1 MWGYLRDVEGYFG
14 YLWGLSVKFSWL
26 GIVASGIKKLSENKA
41 FLFVKYPL
49 FLGLNK
55 WMWYSIFFSHSVIL
69 KSPPKHWFFK
79 GFLRFSFGENEKNE
93 HVYKVEKSPQIFIF
107 ITYTIIN
114 NFQTI
119 HKINQTIPHT
129 SPLHAK
135 QLTTIPTFYHA
146 FAFFISSIIPFI
158 PFSIRQSI
166 PTIAPHSPQKSKL
179 FPHFLPK
186 NHIFSIKNHDFSIP
200 CTISHNSIQFK
211 QYWHNNNNN

>member
-14 YLWGLSVKFSWL
+14 YLWGLSVKFNWL

-55 WMWYSIFFSHSVIL
+55 WMWYYIIFSHSVIL

-107 ITYTIIN
+107 TTYTIIN

-146 FAFFISSIIPFI
+146 FHLFHIINNSLYSLFNPSI
-158 PFSIRQSI
+158 
-166 PTIAPHSPQKSKL
+166 TPHYSTTFTTKIKTFPPLFTQKS
-179 FPHFLPK
+179 HFFNQKSWFFNSLYYLTQL
-186 NHIFSIKNHDFSIP
+186 N
-200 CTISHNSIQFK
+200 TIQTILT
-211 QYWHNNNNN
+211 